1 MDPKIRPLPTSF
13 STPVE
18 EAVVE
23 ESAPVEEAVVEEAT
37 PVEESVVEESAPAT
51 ENTASGDVSENKENE
66 KKTEDSDK
74 KES

>member
-1 MDPKIRPLPTSF
+1 MNDKLNNEIIENDNE
-13 STPVE
+13 STAVESKDE

-23 ESAPVEEAVVEEAT
+23 ESAL
-37 PVEESVVEESAPAT
+37 AT